1 MAECD
6 YLQEDKVEIK
16 EISVFVSKDF
26 RSLMK
31 ETGLSAEELIAAL
44 VEAYSQRQPLFA
56 YYEFEK
62 LEEINEELE
71 ELSDDVLNCVFSIGG
86 IQDQESRAA
95 VLRLLGVLLGAIL
108 FRMTR
113 VLEFCEIGD
122 PEAFDE
128 TTLFKAEGESLTV
141 QIPMTEALR
150 TLQENVGLPI
160 DALLL
165 ALQESY
171 FKKIPLMSKQEYEL
185 IKKTYFGWQILL
197 FRLESQNLFLGETPE
212 EIEIRNKKNELDE
225 KLLKFMKWV
234 IPLRAL
240 LRYCVPMAQQMQGRI
255 SKAELEEKST

>member
-31 ETGLSAEELIAAL
+31 ETGLSVEELIAAL

-71 ELSDDVLNCVFSIGG
+71 EFSDDVLNCVFSIDGT
-86 IQDQESRAA
+86 QDQESRAA
-95 VLRLLGVLLGAIL
+95 VFRMLGVLLDAIL

-113 VLEFCEIGD
+113 VLEFCEVGD
-122 PEAFDE
+122 LEAFDE
-128 TTLFKAEGESLTV
+128 TTLFKAEGECLTV

-171 FKKIPLMSKQEYEL
+171 FKKIPLMSKQEAEL
-185 IKKTYFGWQILL
+185 INKTYILL

-212 EIEIRNKKNELDE
+212 EIGIRNKKNELDE

-234 IPLRAL
+234 IPLRGV
-240 LRYCVPMAQQMQGRI
+240 LRYCVPMAQQMQGRF
-255 SKAELEEKST
+255 SKTELEEKNS